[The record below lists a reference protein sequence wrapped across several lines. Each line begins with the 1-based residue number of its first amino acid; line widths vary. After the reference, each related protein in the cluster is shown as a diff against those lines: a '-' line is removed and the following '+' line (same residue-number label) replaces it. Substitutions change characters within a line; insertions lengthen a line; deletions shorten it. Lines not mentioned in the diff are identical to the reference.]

1 MKNAEDFLRMPV
13 WYPVL
18 AGHTFLTS
26 FVKLRA
32 PALAALAEGVTPE
45 DYEDDDDEVNPA
57 VEETIED
64 LRQPMAAIPGNC
76 FVCVDSCA
84 PTDTERFYNKR
95 GAVYSPK
102 SAWKYL
108 ALSEKVR
115 NSVRRGEVEYICVRP
130 FRRMNR
136 TREFRLFIYNGRLN
150 AMSQYYLVRH
160 FRRLEGV
167 KNRYWEMAED
177 FIDDISWLLPL
188 KNLVMDVYFTSSEK
202 ILIIDLNRWGAPTD
216 PLLLQRWERDW
227 ERPAGIVLMDPPT
240 RISGDV
246 NVSF

>member
-1 MKNAEDFLRMPV
+1 MKKNEDFLRLPN

-32 PALAALAEGVTPE
+32 PALAALADGENAD
-45 DYEDDDDEVNPA
+45 DYEEDDDAVNPA
-57 VEETIED
+57 VEEVLED
-64 LRQPMAAIPGNC
+64 LRQPMAAIRGNC
-76 FVCVDSCA
+76 FVCVDCCA

-108 ALSEKVR
+108 SLSEKVR
-115 NSVRRGEVEYICVRP
+115 NAVRRGDVEYICIRP

-136 TREFRLFIYNGRLN
+136 TREFRLFIHNGHLN
-150 AMSQYYLVRH
+150 AMSQYCLLRH

-167 KNRYWEMAED
+167 KNRYWEMAAD
-177 FIDDISWLLPL
+177 FVNDIAWLLPL
-188 KNLVMDVYFTSSEK
+188 KDLVMDIYFTSANE
-202 ILIIDLNRWGAPTD
+202 IMIVDLNPWGAPTD

-227 ERPAGIVLMDPPT
+227 ERPAGIVLMDPPI